1 MRRKS
6 SAKTVPVEKCCN
18 SHFIRLMT
26 NTNNRTNVG
35 EIMFVSNKNA
45 IARKICNSYFLIDI
59 TDNYSG
65 DRCVLYEVNETGM
78 FLWENLSAKKTADEL
93 TTLLKE
99 AIVDDV
105 SYQII
110 FSDVMEFIH
119 TLTDKNFILE
129 VN

>member
-1 MRRKS
+1 MFQI
-6 SAKTVPVEKCCN
+6 KTLLQGK
-18 SHFIRLMT
+18 FTTLI
-26 NTNNRTNVG
+26 
-35 EIMFVSNKNA
+35 
-45 IARKICNSYFLIDI
+45 FLIDI

-65 DRCVLYEVNETGM
+65 DRCALYEVNETGM

>member
-1 MRRKS
+1 
-6 SAKTVPVEKCCN
+6 
-18 SHFIRLMT
+18 
-26 NTNNRTNVG
+26 
-35 EIMFVSNKNA
+35 MFVSNKNA

>member
-18 SHFIRLMT
+18 SYFIRLMT

-45 IARKICNSYFLIDI
+45 IARKIYNSYFLIDI

-65 DRCVLYEVNETGM
+65 DRCALYEVNETGM

-105 SYQII
+105 SYQIV

>member
-18 SHFIRLMT
+18 SYFIRLMT

>member
-1 MRRKS
+1 MCRKS

-18 SHFIRLMT
+18 SYFIRHMT
-26 NTNNRTNVG
+26 DSNNRTNVG

-45 IARKICNSYFLIDI
+45 IARKIYNSYFLIDI

-65 DRCVLYEVNETGM
+65 DRCTLYEVNETGM
-78 FLWENLSAKKTADEL
+78 FLWENLSTKKTADEL
-93 TTLLKE
+93 AALLKE

-105 SYQII
+105 AYQSI
-110 FSDVMEFIH
+110 FSDIMEFIH
-119 TLTDKNFILE
+119 TLTDMNFILE